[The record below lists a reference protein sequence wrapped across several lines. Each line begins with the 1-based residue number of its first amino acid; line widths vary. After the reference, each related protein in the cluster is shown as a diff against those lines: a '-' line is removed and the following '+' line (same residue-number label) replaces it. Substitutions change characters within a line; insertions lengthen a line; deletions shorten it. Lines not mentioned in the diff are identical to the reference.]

1 MKAYKEYVSSL
12 DESEHKRSK
21 EYKKLSPKMKK
32 AIDDLFK
39 SSDSLD
45 KIDTNIIRVAKKYG
59 VVKSKIMDY
68 LERETLR

>member
-12 DESEHKRSK
+12 DESEHKRRK

-32 AIDDLFK
+32 AIDDLFR